1 MNIPKEKALS
11 FNIFYMI
18 ELFGLALEKLK
29 GRTDQEKYEL
39 MDKLASKLINYDS
52 IVEGLEGLAR
62 EQNTNDLAI
71 FLFDLIERAND
82 YGLKVVYNSLP
93 ELASD
98 FVDLYVLLLEE
109 EPNLQA
115 IRRVVGVAAEEAEEI
130 SFNDFYR
137 QELEKSIDKHFEN
150 DQDKKLVGI
159 ILDQAQ
165 GKGAQKV
172 DERFKPLVEN
182 ASHITV
188 NGQPHA
194 SQYDKLDEQLKKLRG
209 QISDLNKQEP
219 DLIKAARESASLA
232 PVKSEK
238 TEKSKTS
245 IDSLLQEYFQSE
257 VDEWLADVGRF
268 LDRPLSDL
276 NREEQLKQLVGF
288 FKNLKEVSMI
298 HGYTG
303 LELVAHHLANAA
315 REKVD
320 DEAVLNESALGQL
333 RTIFD
338 EIRHTENF
346 SKENSTQENL
356 ERLKLKI
363 SSFAESMS
371 GAGEALPETA
381 EAALPEEPAVQEEP
395 QEQAAEE
402 GDEAAAEEE
411 QEAEAQ
417 EELFAAGDESFDE
430 VLAGFLADIAR
441 NPQQRDLA
449 SWLDVLDSN
458 SIFFDEQ
465 LISHFTVPM
474 RRLAEVL
481 ADAEEPEIY
490 ESEINEIWQKLAD
503 GYPAVLEDGLKDSI
517 SALIQRVLDDAG
529 HSFEAEEARKALHE
543 TIRTLLQKNES
554 ALQKGFRGEAT
565 DEALDF
571 VRHIE
576 VNLATMG
583 YTGYGNALAFFSEN
597 LNRAAQSPFDQE
609 IAAEFVSSFRL
620 LCDRI
625 SYQGATGNG
634 DDIVEVL
641 GEVLGDAG
649 QPAEQAEEP
658 VEEEVQQSEAAEE
671 AEEAVGEEV
680 VAESTEEKEE
690 AISEEEDDR
699 ALFRQEATEHLQT
712 FQQSIDAFAE
722 TGDRFEL
729 EKIENACHSIRS
741 GAHLLN
747 LSNISRLAASI
758 EDIAELFGQ
767 SDLPLPD
774 ELSADLREAYELL
787 RKSVDEENVNVQHMV
802 ERMDAWLDKAM
813 LEETAKSA
821 EADKPFE
828 IGKEGREKAGDK
840 QARPEE
846 KPLFAGEEEDE
857 ELLEIFREE
866 SANFI
871 TTLQEAN
878 RVLLDDSTNEDAIK
892 NLSYAAHSLKSASKM
907 LGFTDVTQIADKLEM
922 LGDGLETKSMFF
934 SGDVH
939 DAVADALDVLQQL
952 STGREIDAEQIA
964 QISESLDPASFSAQ
978 PVEDQEQG
986 VESPPEDE
994 DELPENMLEIFVDE
1008 AKELLSGLDKDYLEL
1023 EKMPESEMLLANI
1036 LRRTHTLKGSAYISK
1051 FTRLGDLAHKL
1062 EDYLQLFKQ
1071 SESSRKN
1078 EMLDPVF
1085 SAVDLMS
1092 DMVDSIAAGDG
1103 EEVDNYTARLAEID
1117 NKMFLYQDMGEA
1129 TQEVAE
1135 SSAATSAPKPAKQR
1149 RSDDENILRI
1159 NTEYMDKLVDMASEL
1174 MINQSQLGNHLQ
1186 ALKEMLSEI
1195 EGEKKQIR
1203 GADSA
1208 IEDALEYSLRKTIEE
1223 AEKPGREQDVKKLSQ
1238 NIRDVVRTVD
1248 LIHSDLNKITES
1260 FEQNISRIGSLSK
1273 ILHNDILKTR
1283 MVPVENLFNRYPR
1296 AVRDMSKEQKK
1307 KVNLIIEDNN
1317 TEMDRAMVEG
1327 LSEPILHI
1335 IRNAID
1341 HGLELPEERKKN
1353 KKAETGTLVLKAHQ
1367 DKNQIVINIEDD
1379 GCGIDIESVKQ
1390 KAIEQNLA
1398 DPQEIDNL
1406 SEAEILDFIF
1416 YPGFSTRDEASSVS
1430 GRGIGLDAVA
1440 NQLQKLKGNIRV
1452 KTEKNVG
1459 TTFSLRVPLTLVIS
1473 QALMVKVNF
1482 QTIAIPVIAV
1492 QESVQYKSAEI
1503 VEDGGKKY
1511 IRVRGRLLPFVF
1523 LGDLLRFGEDTPQ
1536 AEFEER
1542 MAIVIYDAGVS
1553 MALGVDEII
1562 GRREIVIKSLGSHLQ
1577 NVDYVAGGTIMAN
1590 GEVALILDYAL
1601 VIRTVE
1607 KHFFGKVAERLSS
1620 RKSSVA
1626 PVAQAPE
1633 TEKPA
1638 KEKKAGRGEAAAGK
1652 REISDRKPA
1661 ILIVDDSNSVRNF
1674 VGSILERN
1682 GFTTI
1687 KSTNGEEALKKIS
1700 EETVDLV
1707 ITDLEMPKMHGF
1719 ELIGSIRSQE
1729 KYKNLPII
1737 ILTGRAGMKHRQAGT
1752 DLGANDFLVK
1762 PFKEKDLLNAITEFI
1777 ETGR

>member
-93 ELASD
+93 ELAND

-219 DLIKAARESASLA
+219 ELIKAARDSASLA
-232 PVKSEK
+232 PAKAEK

-276 NREEQLKQLVGF
+276 NREDQLKQLVGF

-320 DEAVLNESALGQL
+320 DGAVLNESALGQL
-333 RTIFD
+333 RSIFD

-346 SKENSTQENL
+346 SKENSTQESL

-371 GAGEALPETA
+371 GPGEALPETA
-381 EAALPEEPAVQEEP
+381 EATVPEEQTMEEEAEEHAAEAVEE
-395 QEQAAEE
+395 AAEE
-402 GDEAAAEEE
+402 
-411 QEAEAQ
+411 QREAESQ

-430 VLAGFLADIAR
+430 VLGGFLADIAR

-481 ADAEEPEIY
+481 ADTEEPQIY

-529 HSFEAEEARKALHE
+529 YGFEAEEARKALHE
-543 TIRTLLQKNES
+543 SIRRLLQKNEN
-554 ALQKGFRGEAT
+554 ALQEGFRGEAT
-565 DEALDF
+565 DEALDI
-571 VRHIE
+571 VLHIE
-576 VNLATMG
+576 TNLTSMG

-597 LNRAAQSPFDQE
+597 LHRAAQSPFDQE
-609 IAAEFVSSFRL
+609 IAAEFVSSFKL

-641 GEVLGDAG
+641 SEVIGDAG
-649 QPAEQAEEP
+649 QPAEQAAEP
-658 VEEEVQQSEAAEE
+658 VEEEAQESEAAEE
-671 AEEAVGEEV
+671 AGEEL
-680 VAESTEEKEE
+680 VAESAEEKEE
-690 AISEEEDDR
+690 TISEEEDDR
-699 ALFRQEATEHLQT
+699 ALFRQEATEHLET

-722 TGDRFEL
+722 NGDRFEL

-774 ELSADLREAYELL
+774 ELSADLRDAYELL
-787 RKSVDEENVNVQHMV
+787 RKSVEEENVNVQDMV

-828 IGKEGREKAGDK
+828 IAREGREKAGEK

-878 RVLLDDSTNEDAIK
+878 RVLLDDSSNDEAIK
-892 NLSYAAHSLKSASKM
+892 NLSHAAHSLKSASKM
-907 LGFTDVTQIADKLEM
+907 LGFTDVTQIADKLEI
-922 LGDGLETKSMFF
+922 LGEGLETKSLLF

-952 STGREIDAEQIA
+952 STGQEIDSEQIA
-964 QISESLDPASFSAQ
+964 QIAQSLDPGSLSVQ
-978 PVEDQEQG
+978 PQKQ
-986 VESPPEDE
+986 PEAAAAPE
-994 DELPENMLEIFVDE
+994 EEELPENMLEIFVDE

-1051 FTRLGDLAHKL
+1051 FSRLGDLAHKL

-1085 SAVDLMS
+1085 SALDLMS

-1135 SSAATSAPKPAKQR
+1135 SSAATSAPRPTKQR

-1353 KKAETGTLVLKAHQ
+1353 KKSETGTLVLKAHQ

-1379 GCGIDIESVKQ
+1379 GCGIDIDSVKQ

-1416 YPGFSTRDEASSVS
+1416 YPGFSTREEASNVS

-1601 VIRTVE
+1601 VIRTIE

-1626 PVAQAPE
+1626 PVAPAPE
-1633 TEKPA
+1633 KEKPA